1 MLPHMPPRRAFLG
14 VLAVPRIAIQSLP
27 FVAVIVL
34 AKAVLIALDVHPLAP
49 NPLLSG
55 LVAAMVFLLGF
66 LLAGTAA
73 DYKEAERLPGE
84 IASSLD
90 TMADECLLVHA
101 DKGEPRAL
109 AAVEQLEALART
121 IRDWLYHQRPFAD
134 VLGQV
139 RALNG
144 PFLVM
149 TPLAQPGFVTRL
161 KSEQAAL
168 RKTLIRIDAIRT
180 TSFVAAGYVIAE
192 LTGTLLLLGLLMSDI
207 GPAAES
213 LFFTGVISLLMT
225 YLFLLVRDLDN
236 PFGYA
241 KGQEGVADVSLKPLE
256 DVAERLGQLTATS

>member
-1 MLPHMPPRRAFLG
+1 MGRRAFAFLT
-14 VLAVPRIAIQSLP
+14 VPRLALQTLP
-27 FVAVIVL
+27 VVVGVVVA
-34 AKAVLIALDVHPLAP
+34 KWVLIALDAQPLAP

-84 IASSLD
+84 LASSLD
-90 TMADECLLVHA
+90 TIADECLVVYA
-101 DKGEPRAL
+101 DKGEPRAVD
-109 AAVEQLEALART
+109 AVAQVRALAVT
-121 IRDWLYHQRPFAD
+121 IRAWLFHNRAFDD
-134 VLGQV
+134 VLAEV

-144 PFLVM
+144 PFLM
-149 TPLAQPGFVTRL
+149 LTPLAQPGFVTRL
-161 KSEQAAL
+161 KSEQAAM

-192 LTGTLLLLGLLMSDI
+192 MTGTLLLLGLLLSDI

-213 LFFTGVISLLMT
+213 LFFCGVISLLMT

-241 KGQEGVADVSLKPLE
+241 RGQEGVADVSLKPLE
-256 DVAERLGQLTATS
+256 DVAERLGREHQRLLRP